1 MPERASPHAPKSDRR
16 RLATVSGRGQSER
29 RVSEALKREGAAEP
43 SRRIDHQRAGSDR
56 DQTAGSFAPHT
67 DPLLVTHQAL
77 TPHQLLALQRAAGNA
92 AVSKLLQGQD
102 RGEETPASGPV
113 SPTEREGDPDS
124 ALIPARPPPPA
135 PLAGTVGSEK
145 HPAIAQAVGHQPKA
159 APPASLTGKAAAAA
173 LRQSAHATPIP
184 EAPVEAT
191 EVEESPTGAVPQE
204 PMMAGQPPPPPDE
217 SPPPQRLPLTGRSPE
232 PEAAAEA
239 DRTEA
244 LSRRLA
250 GSFGATGDETQSA
263 LAARVNQMLSGLSAA
278 AEQASARIRGS
289 FSAEQRTVD
298 TEVDQALARVA
309 AAKAQQHQQIQTVRQ
324 SERRRLQDAH
334 QANRQTAANL
344 IQEVRAQTAGGGERE
359 AVRAM
364 ASSEERAQAILNEGR
379 AIGGTGDAPL
389 VEARTNAATRIAE
402 HAARQCRQMGSDL
415 ARRVREE
422 AAHQETTTYDGM
434 LGTYHGQF
442 DQTVADTE
450 KATTDAAVHA
460 SARID
465 TLAQAAT
472 ASIKAMG
479 KQSNSALASR
489 EQTAERQ
496 VQDWLR
502 KASASIRQS
511 GRRAGDQFAAQ
522 VRWFKSSLEGRGSE
536 AAVALRGH
544 PAQSG
549 VGEAGAALRQTL
561 QEGHDQGRAALHG
574 SNGRALADLDNASAQ
589 LQSQLANHVGESAS
603 SAAATGGKIV
613 AELRSAAGNA
623 QTGMQHAAASF
634 QQALETSAGTATQK
648 MAQAT
653 AQFQSEL
660 QVPHQKALKAFA
672 QLVND
677 GLASQDQLLAKTRG
691 DMASAGGQI
700 DTRYHQL
707 KGEAEQQSK
716 AESQP
721 ATPAVQRGIWGSIT
735 GFFGGL
741 VDSAKKWFAKT
752 FGAFWG
758 GLIFGILE
766 ALVIVVV
773 GVLVLVAVGAA
784 LVWATVAA
792 ATAAI
797 VVVVVALCI
806 AIPLAIYN
814 RFQEF
819 YADNPGQDAG
829 FWRGLGLV
837 ALGILDITG
846 IPYIVEAA
854 VGRRAFG
861 KELHGFERGERLGMG
876 LVFFIATI
884 VAAKNLLRA
893 KPKIGV
899 DEGGK
904 VPEQPVPKPDETAPV
919 GMTPKLQAIRSAL
932 KDPRAIV
939 QFDAM
944 FERIGDTAKMEK
956 IIDGFEQTAKQGG
969 KSVEQRLIDDWEAAN
984 PTPRGAALDQVPGLK
999 ARAEALK
1006 ARVKAFLDANPKV
1019 GNKWLKAIDGEIANL
1034 DRMLDGK
1041 VEATPERVE
1050 GSANNLNGVE
1060 GELEVA
1066 EKATGVTGVSQTFPL
1081 DGTGKVEVDVVTDE
1095 GKTWIDSKRVKPFG
1109 TESADWKGGPGKQG
1123 LETQARELVR
1133 AASQNPLPDGTI
1145 PKVVIEFPLGVSD
1158 AVAAELAKL
1167 GVEVRGPVVPIT
1179 PVPVPVGTGEDEE
1192 DE

>member
-1 MPERASPHAPKSDRR
+1 
-16 RLATVSGRGQSER
+16 
-29 RVSEALKREGAAEP
+29 
-43 SRRIDHQRAGSDR
+43 
-56 DQTAGSFAPHT
+56 
-67 DPLLVTHQAL
+67 
-77 TPHQLLALQRAAGNA
+77 
-92 AVSKLLQGQD
+92 
-102 RGEETPASGPV
+102 
-113 SPTEREGDPDS
+113 
-124 ALIPARPPPPA
+124 
-135 PLAGTVGSEK
+135 
-145 HPAIAQAVGHQPKA
+145 
-159 APPASLTGKAAAAA
+159 
-173 LRQSAHATPIP
+173 
-184 EAPVEAT
+184 
-191 EVEESPTGAVPQE
+191 
-204 PMMAGQPPPPPDE
+204 MAGQPPPPSDE
-217 SPPPQRLPLTGRSPE
+217 SPRREPLPLTGRSPE

-239 DRTEA
+239 DRTEE

-250 GSFGATGDETQSA
+250 GSFGAMG
-263 LAARVNQMLSGLSAA
+263 AARQMALGAHVNQILASLSAA
-278 AEQASARIRGS
+278 AEQAHARIRGS
-289 FSAEQRTVD
+289 FGAQQRTVD

-309 AAKAQQHQQIQTVRQ
+309 AAKAQQHQRIQTVQ
-324 SERRRLQDAH
+324 QGERRRLQEAH
-334 QANRQTAANL
+334 QANRQTAANV
-344 IQEVRAQTAGGGERE
+344 IQEVKAQTSGGGEHE

-379 AIGGTGDAPL
+379 AIRGTGDAPL
-389 VEARTNAATRIAE
+389 VEAKTNAATRIAE

-415 ARRVREE
+415 ARRVRQE
-422 AAHQETTTYDGM
+422 AAHQETTAYAGILSTYQ
-434 LGTYHGQF
+434 GQL

-450 KATTDAAVHA
+450 KASTDAAVHA

-465 TLAQAAT
+465 TLAQSAA
-472 ASIKAMG
+472 ASIRDME
-479 KQSNSALASR
+479 KQSKSALASR
-489 EQTAERQ
+489 EETAERR

-502 KASASIRQS
+502 RASGSVRQT
-511 GRRAGDQFAAQ
+511 GRRAADQFAAQ
-522 VRWFKSSLEGRGSE
+522 VGSFKASLEGRGSE

-544 PAQSG
+544 PAQSA
-549 VGEAGAALRQTL
+549 VGEAGAAARQTL
-561 QEGHDQGRAALHG
+561 GEGHDHGLAALHG
-574 SNGRALADLDNASAQ
+574 WNGQAIADLDNASAQ
-589 LQSQLANHVGESAS
+589 LYSQLANHVEESAT
-603 SAAATGGKIV
+603 SAGDFGGKIV
-613 AELRSAAGNA
+613 AELRSATTNA
-623 QTGMQHAAASF
+623 QSGMQHAAASF
-634 QQALETSAGTATQK
+634 QQALETSAAAATQK

-677 GLASQDQLLAKTRG
+677 GLASQDQLVAKARG
-691 DMASAGGQI
+691 DLASAAGQI
-700 DTRYHQL
+700 DTRYQQL
-707 KGEAEQQSK
+707 KGQAEQQSK

-721 ATPAVQRGIWGSIT
+721 AAPAVQRGIWGSIT

-773 GVLVLVAVGAA
+773 GVLVLAALGAA

-792 ATAAI
+792 ATAVI

-819 YADNPGQDAG
+819 YADNPGQNAG

-876 LVFFIATI
+876 LVFFIAMI

-893 KPKIGV
+893 KPRIGV

-904 VPEQPVPKPDETAPV
+904 VPERPAPKPDETAPV
-919 GMTPKLQAIRSAL
+919 GMTPKLQAIRSRL
-932 KDPRAIV
+932 TDPRAIA

-944 FERIGDTAKMEK
+944 FERIGDTTKLEK
-956 IIDGFEQTAKQGG
+956 IIDGFEETAKQGG
-969 KSVEQRLIDDWEAAN
+969 KPVEQRLIDDWEAAN
-984 PTPRGAALDQVPGLK
+984 PTPRGAAVDQVPGLK

-1019 GNKWLKAIDGEIANL
+1019 GNKWLTAIDGEIANL

-1066 EKATGVTGVSQTFPL
+1066 EKARGVTGASQTFPL
-1081 DGTGKVEVDVVTDE
+1081 DRTGKVEVDVVADD

-1109 TESADWKGGPGKQG
+1109 TESTDWKGGPGKQG
-1123 LETQARELVR
+1123 LETQAKELVR

-1179 PVPVPVGTGEDEE
+1179 PIPVPVGTGEDEE